1 MKSRLGIVSNCWKM
15 QLDAGATLASLVD
28 RGLEI
33 GLRHFELRQGALG
46 ECEAEDRTPLPKK
59 LASLATRF
67 PEAIFDLAVEM
78 PVVTGSG
85 SLRSRF
91 LAHCLE
97 GAVAL
102 ASSEA
107 SPIAHLR
114 IVDLAG
120 PTVAQGEGRQRS
132 LTILK
137 RIEQSLQM
145 SAPQSML
152 SLEHSIQPWPEFHVL
167 FDEVRSAVDL
177 KLCFDPCNL
186 WLCED
191 TPDAAAITASLDPNA
206 ISMLHVKQR
215 DKDSPGV
222 RPDIGEGAVLWPEP
236 VRQLESAGYAGPILF
251 ETAPCEDIFEQT
263 EANCRIVEQWLEE
276 LRDS

>member
-1 MKSRLGIVSNCWKM
+1 MRSRLGIVSNCWKM
-15 QLDAGATLASLVD
+15 QLDSGATLASLVE
-28 RGLEI
+28 RGLAI

-46 ECEAEDRTPLPKK
+46 ECEAEDRTPLPEQ
-59 LASLATRF
+59 LASLAARF
-67 PEAIFDLAVEM
+67 PEAAFDLAVEM
-78 PVVTGSG
+78 PVVTGTG

-107 SPIAHLR
+107 SPVAHLR
-114 IVDLAG
+114 IVDLSG
-120 PTVAQGEGRQRS
+120 PTVAQGEARQRS

-137 RIEQSLQM
+137 RIEQTLQM
-145 SAPQSML
+145 SASQSML
-152 SLEHSIQPWPEFHVL
+152 SLEHSIQPWPEFREL
-167 FDEVRSAVDL
+167 FDEARSAVAL

-191 TPDAAAITASLDPNA
+191 APDMAAITASLDPNS

-215 DKDSPGV
+215 DEDSPGV
-222 RPDIGEGAVLWPEP
+222 RTDIGEGAVPWPEP

-251 ETAPCEDIFEQT
+251 ETAACEDVFEQT

-276 LRDS
+276 SPDR